1 MSNFKENKIAQKKSK
16 LNIISQNQ
24 QSEEDIII
32 KYINELKDEEKRS
45 KALSKLSEYY
55 DKSKNLPIYLW
66 YSQGTMAILLQ
77 EIISTYKHFSS
88 TKLSSEKY
96 SKIRNILLLLTS
108 ITSHEEIRHKFIE
121 SKMPIFLYPFL
132 NSTSTAKQN
141 EYIKLLTLTVIT
153 NLIIPQEPETIS
165 FFINTQIIP
174 ILLKIIDR
182 GPLISKVPAC
192 LMIHLIVKAD
202 EGLKYICED
211 KMRYSAII
219 LFMRHMLKNKHN
231 PKIIEQTLKTFLRL
245 AENNDA
251 RIILKNTLL
260 KEIKDKNFTKHLNE
274 SSKILNNCL
283 LKILNEKD
291 ETNKDKDNNNKIIN
305 NFNNNEQQ
313 YNNINNQSVNSDMM
327 NQYNMNNNM
336 IMMNQPMTQMKQN
349 YMMQN
354 NYSDVNNYNM
364 YSNGNENY
372 LNKMNYI
379 GNQNN
384 NKQFM
389 NMNFYNMYKS
399 NSFIFDFFLLLEFSH
414 FNS

>member
-1 MSNFKENKIAQKKSK
+1 MSNFKENNIAQKKSK

-349 YMMQN
+349 YTMQN

-399 NSFIFDFFLLLEFSH
+399 N
-414 FNS
+414 

>member
-1 MSNFKENKIAQKKSK
+1 MSNFKENNIAQKKSK

-24 QSEEDIII
+24 QSDEDIII

-399 NSFIFDFFLLLEFSH
+399 N
-414 FNS
+414 

>member
-1 MSNFKENKIAQKKSK
+1 MSNFKENNIAQKKSK

-327 NQYNMNNNM
+327 NQYSMNNNM

-349 YMMQN
+349 YMIQN

-399 NSFIFDFFLLLEFSH
+399 S
-414 FNS
+414 

>member
-1 MSNFKENKIAQKKSK
+1 MSNFKENNIAQKKSK

-305 NFNNNEQQ
+305 NFNNIEQQ

-399 NSFIFDFFLLLEFSH
+399 S
-414 FNS
+414 

>member
-1 MSNFKENKIAQKKSK
+1 M
-16 LNIISQNQ
+16 
-24 QSEEDIII
+24 
-32 KYINELKDEEKRS
+32 
-45 KALSKLSEYY
+45 
-55 DKSKNLPIYLW
+55 
-66 YSQGTMAILLQ
+66 
-77 EIISTYKHFSS
+77 
-88 TKLSSEKY
+88 
-96 SKIRNILLLLTS
+96 
-108 ITSHEEIRHKFIE
+108 TSHEEIRHKLIE
-121 SKMPIFLYPFL
+121 AKIPIFLYPFL

-153 NLIIPQEPETIS
+153 NLILPQDPETIS

-219 LFMRHMLKNKHN
+219 LFMRHMLKNKNN

-283 LKILNEKD
+283 LRILSEKD
-291 ETNKDKDNNNKIIN
+291 EVNKDKDNNKRLNL
-305 NFNNNEQQ
+305 NELQF
-313 YNNINNQSVNSDMM
+313 NINNNNPQMNNNNDMM
-327 NQYNMNNNM
+327 NQFNINNNM
-336 IMMNQPMTQMKQN
+336 MMVNQMNQMNQMKQS
-349 YMMQN
+349 YLMQN
-354 NYSDVNNYNM
+354 NYNDVNNYNM
-364 YSNGNENY
+364 YNIGNENFM
-372 LNKMNYI
+372 NKMNYI
-379 GNQNN
+379 GNQNG
-384 NKQFM
+384 NKPYM
-389 NMNFYNMYKS
+389 NIYNLYKS
-399 NSFIFDFFLLLEFSH
+399 S
-414 FNS
+414 

>member
-1 MSNFKENKIAQKKSK
+1 MSNFKENNIAQKKSK

-399 NSFIFDFFLLLEFSH
+399 N
-414 FNS
+414 

>member
-1 MSNFKENKIAQKKSK
+1 MSNFKENNIAQKKSK

-349 YMMQN
+349 YMIQN

-399 NSFIFDFFLLLEFSH
+399 S
-414 FNS
+414 

>member
-1 MSNFKENKIAQKKSK
+1 MSNFHKNNTATKKIITNINSK
-16 LNIISQNQ
+16 NQ
-24 QSEEDIII
+24 LSEEDLIIN
-32 KYINELKDEEKRS
+32 YINELKYEQKREK
-45 KALSKLSEYY
+45 AISKLSEYY

-77 EIISTYKHFSS
+77 EIISTYKYFSS
-88 TKLSSEKY
+88 TKLSLEKY
-96 SKIRNILLLLTS
+96 SKIRNLLLLLTS
-108 ITSHEEIRHKFIE
+108 MTSHEEIRHKLIE
-121 SKMPIFLYPFL
+121 AKIPIFLYPFL

-153 NLIIPQEPETIS
+153 NLILPQDPETIS

-219 LFMRHMLKNKHN
+219 LFMRHMLKNKNN

-283 LKILNEKD
+283 LKILSEKD
-291 ETNKDKDNNNKIIN
+291 EVNKDKDNNKRLNL
-305 NFNNNEQQ
+305 NELQF
-313 YNNINNQSVNSDMM
+313 NINNNNPQMNNNNDMM
-327 NQYNMNNNM
+327 NQFNINNNM
-336 IMMNQPMTQMKQN
+336 MMVNQMNQMNQMKQS
-349 YMMQN
+349 YLMQN
-354 NYSDVNNYNM
+354 NYNDVNNYNM
-364 YSNGNENY
+364 YNIGNENFM
-372 LNKMNYI
+372 NKMNYI
-379 GNQNN
+379 GNQNG
-384 NKQFM
+384 NKPYM
-389 NMNFYNMYKS
+389 NIYNLYKS
-399 NSFIFDFFLLLEFSH
+399 S
-414 FNS
+414 

>member
-1 MSNFKENKIAQKKSK
+1 MSNFHKNNTATKKIITNINSK
-16 LNIISQNQ
+16 NQ
-24 QSEEDIII
+24 LSEEDLIIN
-32 KYINELKDEEKRS
+32 YINELKYEQKREK
-45 KALSKLSEYY
+45 AISKLSEYY

-77 EIISTYKHFSS
+77 EIISTYKYFSS
-88 TKLSSEKY
+88 TKLSLEKY
-96 SKIRNILLLLTS
+96 SIIRNLLLLLTS
-108 ITSHEEIRHKFIE
+108 MTSHEEIRHKLIE
-121 SKMPIFLYPFL
+121 AKIPIFLYPFL

-153 NLIIPQEPETIS
+153 NLILPQDPETIS

-219 LFMRHMLKNKHN
+219 LFMRHMLKNKNN

-283 LKILNEKD
+283 LKILSEKD
-291 ETNKDKDNNNKIIN
+291 EVNKDKDNNKRLNL
-305 NFNNNEQQ
+305 NELQF
-313 YNNINNQSVNSDMM
+313 NINNNNPQMNNNNDMM
-327 NQYNMNNNM
+327 NQFNINNNM
-336 IMMNQPMTQMKQN
+336 MMVNQMNQMNQMKQS
-349 YMMQN
+349 YLMQN
-354 NYSDVNNYNM
+354 NYNDVNNYNM
-364 YSNGNENY
+364 YNIGNENFM
-372 LNKMNYI
+372 NKMNYI
-379 GNQNN
+379 GNQNG
-384 NKQFM
+384 NKPYM
-389 NMNFYNMYKS
+389 NIYNLYKS
-399 NSFIFDFFLLLEFSH
+399 S
-414 FNS
+414 

>member
-1 MSNFKENKIAQKKSK
+1 MSNFHENNTATKKVITNINSK
-16 LNIISQNQ
+16 NQLN
-24 QSEEDIII
+24 EEDLIIN
-32 KYINELKDEEKRS
+32 YINELKYEQKREK
-45 KALSKLSEYY
+45 AISKLSEYY

-77 EIISTYKHFSS
+77 EIISTYKYFSS
-88 TKLSSEKY
+88 TKLSLEKY
-96 SKIRNILLLLTS
+96 TKIRNLLLLLTS
-108 ITSHEEIRHKFIE
+108 MTSHEEIRHKLIE
-121 SKMPIFLYPFL
+121 AKIPIFLYPFL

-153 NLIIPQEPETIS
+153 NLILPQDPETIS

-219 LFMRHMLKNKHN
+219 LFMRHMLKNKNN

-283 LKILNEKD
+283 LKILSEKD
-291 ETNKDKDNNNKIIN
+291 EVNKNKDNNKRLNL
-305 NFNNNEQQ
+305 NELQF
-313 YNNINNQSVNSDMM
+313 NINNNNPQMNNNNDMM
-327 NQYNMNNNM
+327 NQFNINNNM
-336 IMMNQPMTQMKQN
+336 MMVNQMNQMNQMKQS
-349 YMMQN
+349 YLMQN
-354 NYSDVNNYNM
+354 NYNDVNNYNM
-364 YSNGNENY
+364 YNIGNENFM
-372 LNKMNYI
+372 NKMNYI
-379 GNQNN
+379 GNQNG
-384 NKQFM
+384 NKPYM
-389 NMNFYNMYKS
+389 NIYNLYKS
-399 NSFIFDFFLLLEFSH
+399 S
-414 FNS
+414 

>member
-1 MSNFKENKIAQKKSK
+1 MSNFKENNIAQKKSK

-313 YNNINNQSVNSDMM
+313 YNNINNQSMNSDMM

-349 YMMQN
+349 YMIQN

-399 NSFIFDFFLLLEFSH
+399 S
-414 FNS
+414 

>member
-1 MSNFKENKIAQKKSK
+1 MSNFKENNIAQKKSK

-55 DKSKNLPIYLW
+55 DKNKNLPIYLW

-349 YMMQN
+349 YMIQN

-399 NSFIFDFFLLLEFSH
+399 S
-414 FNS
+414 

>member
-1 MSNFKENKIAQKKSK
+1 MSNFKENNIAQKKSK

-55 DKSKNLPIYLW
+55 DKNKNLPIYLW

-327 NQYNMNNNM
+327 NQYSMNNNM

-399 NSFIFDFFLLLEFSH
+399 S
-414 FNS
+414 

>member
-1 MSNFKENKIAQKKSK
+1 MSNFKENNIAQKKSK

-24 QSEEDIII
+24 QSEEDNII

-313 YNNINNQSVNSDMM
+313 YNNINNQNVNSDMM

-349 YMMQN
+349 YMIQN

-399 NSFIFDFFLLLEFSH
+399 S
-414 FNS
+414 

>member
-1 MSNFKENKIAQKKSK
+1 MSNFPENNTASK
-16 LNIISQNQ
+16 NINSNINTKNQ
-24 QSEEDIII
+24 SSEEDLII
-32 KYINELKDEEKRS
+32 KSIKELKDEEKRS
-45 KALSKLSEYY
+45 KAISKLSEFY
-55 DKSKNLPIYLW
+55 DKNKNLPIYLW
-66 YSQGTMAILLQ
+66 YSQGTIAILLQ
-77 EIISTYKHFSS
+77 EIISTYKYFSA

-108 ITSHEEIRHKFIE
+108 LTSNEEIRQKFIE
-121 SKMPIFLYPFL
+121 SKIPIFLYPFL

-153 NLIIPQEPETIS
+153 NLIISQDPETIS

-192 LMIHLIVKAD
+192 LMIHLIVKSD

-219 LFMRHMLKNKHN
+219 LFMRHMLKNKNN

-274 SSKILNNCL
+274 SSKLLNNCL

-291 ETNKDKDNNNKIIN
+291 EINNNKKKKKKIN
-305 NFNNNEQQ
+305 INEQQ
-313 YNNINNQSVNSDMM
+313 FNFNINQQMNNDMMNNQFNINNNMMMVNQM
-327 NQYNMNNNM
+327 NQIKQPYM
-336 IMMNQPMTQMKQN
+336 IS
-349 YMMQN
+349 N
-354 NYSDVNNYNM
+354 NYNDVNNYSM
-364 YSNGNENY
+364 YNNGNDSF
-372 LNKMNYI
+372 LNKMNYL

-384 NKQFM
+384 NNNKQYM
-389 NMNFYNMYKS
+389 NIYNLYKS
-399 NSFIFDFFLLLEFSH
+399 S
-414 FNS
+414 

>member
-1 MSNFKENKIAQKKSK
+1 MSNFKENNIAQKKSK

-66 YSQGTMAILLQ
+66 YSQGIMAILLQ

-399 NSFIFDFFLLLEFSH
+399 S
-414 FNS
+414 

>member
-1 MSNFKENKIAQKKSK
+1 MSNFKENNIAQKKSK

-55 DKSKNLPIYLW
+55 DKNKNLPIYLW

-399 NSFIFDFFLLLEFSH
+399 S
-414 FNS
+414 

>member
-1 MSNFKENKIAQKKSK
+1 MSNFKENNIAQKKSK
-16 LNIISQNQ
+16 LNIINQNQ

-399 NSFIFDFFLLLEFSH
+399 S
-414 FNS
+414 

>member
-1 MSNFKENKIAQKKSK
+1 MSNFKENNIAQKKSK

-32 KYINELKDEEKRS
+32 KYINELKFEEKRS

-399 NSFIFDFFLLLEFSH
+399 S
-414 FNS
+414 

>member
-1 MSNFKENKIAQKKSK
+1 MSNFKENNIAQKKSK

-354 NYSDVNNYNM
+354 NYIDVNNYNM

-399 NSFIFDFFLLLEFSH
+399 S
-414 FNS
+414 

>member
-1 MSNFKENKIAQKKSK
+1 MSNFHENNTATKKIITNINSK
-16 LNIISQNQ
+16 NQ
-24 QSEEDIII
+24 LSEEDLIIN
-32 KYINELKDEEKRS
+32 YINELKYEQKREK
-45 KALSKLSEYY
+45 AISKLSEYY

-77 EIISTYKHFSS
+77 EIISTYKYFSS
-88 TKLSSEKY
+88 TKLSLEKY
-96 SKIRNILLLLTS
+96 SKIRNLLLLLTS
-108 ITSHEEIRHKFIE
+108 MTSHEEIRHKLIE
-121 SKMPIFLYPFL
+121 AKIPIFLYPFL

-153 NLIIPQEPETIS
+153 NLILPQDPETIS

-219 LFMRHMLKNKHN
+219 LFMRHMLKNKNN

-283 LKILNEKD
+283 LKILSEKD
-291 ETNKDKDNNNKIIN
+291 EVNKDKDNNKRLNL
-305 NFNNNEQQ
+305 NELQF
-313 YNNINNQSVNSDMM
+313 NINNNNLQMNNNNDMM
-327 NQYNMNNNM
+327 NQFNINNNM
-336 IMMNQPMTQMKQN
+336 MMVNQMNQMNQMKQS
-349 YMMQN
+349 YLIQN
-354 NYSDVNNYNM
+354 NYNDVNNYNM
-364 YSNGNENY
+364 YNIGNENFM
-372 LNKMNYI
+372 NKMNYI
-379 GNQNN
+379 GNQNG
-384 NKQFM
+384 NKPYM
-389 NMNFYNMYKS
+389 NIYNLYKS
-399 NSFIFDFFLLLEFSH
+399 S
-414 FNS
+414 

>member
-1 MSNFKENKIAQKKSK
+1 MSNFPENNTASK
-16 LNIISQNQ
+16 NINSNINTKNQ
-24 QSEEDIII
+24 SSEEDLII
-32 KYINELKDEEKRS
+32 KSIKELKDEEKRS
-45 KALSKLSEYY
+45 KAISKLSEFY
-55 DKSKNLPIYLW
+55 DKNKNLPIYLW
-66 YSQGTMAILLQ
+66 YSQGTIAILLQ

-291 ETNKDKDNNNKIIN
+291 ETNKVKDNNNKIIN

-399 NSFIFDFFLLLEFSH
+399 S
-414 FNS
+414 

>member
-1 MSNFKENKIAQKKSK
+1 MSNFKENNIAQKKSK

-327 NQYNMNNNM
+327 NQYSMNNNM

-399 NSFIFDFFLLLEFSH
+399 S
-414 FNS
+414 